1 MKAEPY
7 LATPYTLY
15 EGGIDAAYEM
25 ACAAAGRFYKHRI
38 PVYSPIAHCHGIA
51 KHGQLDALDAGFW
64 LDMHATAM
72 HRCDGLIVWQAY
84 GWKDSYGI
92 QKEIE
97 EFQRQNKPI
106 VHLDPD
112 DFPIDHFRE
121 FAREHGWE
129 F

>member
-1 MKAEPY
+1 MGKPIYFASPF
-7 LATPYTLY
+7 TLY
-15 EGGIDAAYEM
+15 SEGIQAAFEM
-25 ACAAAGRFYKHRI
+25 AAKACAKFLKEGY
-38 PVYSPIAHCHGIA
+38 PVYSPIVHGYPIA
-51 KHGQLDALDAGFW
+51 LHGKIDQLDHGFW
-64 LDMHATAM
+64 LAIDQPMM
-72 HRCDGLIVWQAY
+72 NVSRGLIVWQAY

>member
-1 MKAEPY
+1 MSYWY
-7 LATPYTLY
+7 LATPYTKFP
-15 EGGIDAAYEM
+15 GGIESAFVM
-25 ACAAAGRFYKHRI
+25 ACEATAQFIRARV
-38 PVYSPIAHCHGIA
+38 PVHSPIAHTHPVA
-51 KHGQLDALDAGFW
+51 KYGNIDPLDHSIWLPADKPMMDA
-64 LDMHATAM
+64 AY
-72 HRCDGLIVWQAY
+72 GLIVWKAISWDQ
-84 GWKDSYGI
+84 SYGI